1 MKLLTS
7 LSFGVAAAI
16 AVPNSGAHADTLGDA
31 LARAYEN
38 NPSLQGSRALAR
50 AADETVTRAKATYGP
65 TLAASASHAFT
76 ASRTRGTLF
85 DSDDQGFASTA
96 ELSLSQPLFTSGRL
110 AAGVDAARA
119 DQLIQRET
127 LRAASQQLILDVV
140 NAYVSLQRD
149 IELYGVAVENY
160 DLLLQQRD
168 VTASRYRLRDSTATD
183 VDQTANRLELAAGR
197 VIVARATVEN
207 SAARYR
213 NLVGAY
219 PDTLAPPP
227 PLAPVPSLDSLYNEA
242 EENNP
247 QFAAARY
254 AELRSRS
261 VVAAARAEMLPQVQ
275 GFATLGRS
283 PLSPYN
289 NTQRQES
296 VVAGVSLSMP
306 FYTGGQLSAS
316 LREALER
323 NVADQQ
329 FAEQAR
335 RDMRENL
342 ATDWNLYQ
350 ASSEAMPRYDAAVQ
364 TAQSAIEGVKRQET
378 SGIRTLRDVLDVTND
393 LLAARTAAV
402 QTKAEIYL
410 RQVALMRDAGILSIE
425 WFATVAPYD
434 PSSYRP
440 AGAALAGLPLEP
452 VLQPIDRLLLNSG
465 VRSVAVEREQSTTLD
480 WKEGAADPLH
490 PISGGDRGTVEDR

>member
-1 MKLLTS
+1 MNLPRHLPLS
-7 LSFGVAAAI
+7 LFVALGF
-16 AVPNSGAHADTLGDA
+16 SGADVQADTLADA
-31 LARAYEN
+31 LTRAYEK
-38 NPSLQGSRALAR
+38 NPSLQGSRALVR
-50 AADETVTRAKATYGP
+50 AADEAVTRAEATYGP
-65 TLAASASHAFT
+65 TLAASATHSFT

-85 DSDDQGFASTA
+85 DGDDQGFASTA

-183 VDQTANRLELAAGR
+183 VEQTANRLELAAGR

-207 SAARYR
+207 TAARYR

-219 PDTLAPPP
+219 PDTLAPLPS
-227 PLAPVPSLDSLYNEA
+227 LAPVLPLEALYNEA
-242 EENNP
+242 DVSNP
-247 QFAAARY
+247 QYAAARY

-261 VVAAARAEMLPQVQ
+261 FVAAARAEMLPQVT

-296 VVAGVSLSMP
+296 VVAGLSLSMP

-316 LREALER
+316 VREALER

-335 RDMRENL
+335 RDMRETL
-342 ATDWNLYQ
+342 ANDWNLYR

-364 TAQSAIEGVKRQET
+364 AAQSAIEGVKRQET

-425 WFATVAPYD
+425 WFAPVVPYD
-434 PSSYRP
+434 PSAYRP
-440 AGAALAGLPLEP
+440 AGAGLAGLPLEP
-452 VLQPIDRLLLNSG
+452 LLQPIDRLLLNSG
-465 VRSVAVEREQSTTLD
+465 VRRAAVEHEQSVTYGWT
-480 WKEGAADPLH
+480 GNATDPLH
-490 PISGGDRGTVEDR
+490 PIATEQSGKP